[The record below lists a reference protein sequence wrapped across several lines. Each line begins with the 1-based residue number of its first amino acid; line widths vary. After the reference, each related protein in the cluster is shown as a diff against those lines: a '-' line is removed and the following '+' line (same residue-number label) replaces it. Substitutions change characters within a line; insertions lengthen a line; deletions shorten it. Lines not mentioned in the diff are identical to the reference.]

1 MAESTYT
8 YDRASFAERAA
19 KLAGVTTFREPVG
32 GRGTRRDQTPDEHSI
47 AAAFAY
53 ARKMIW
59 DEQLGEYVPD
69 PHDVGPDIAIAIITG
84 QAAHRQKIVT
94 ELAAALMSGLGRRSK
109 GCAESIIYVAADCY
123 MRVVTGKGIGK
134 PEGMGDKP
142 YEIARTLG
150 DCILWRA
157 ADEAMHRAERAYRME
172 TRPSPETRLQSSCT

>member
-1 MAESTYT
+1 MTETFS

-19 KLAGVTTFREPVG
+19 KLAGGTTYREPIG
-32 GRGTRRDQTPDEHSI
+32 GRSTKQDIPDEHSI

-53 ARKMIW
+53 AR
-59 DEQLGEYVPD
+59 QA
-69 PHDVGPDIAIAIITG
+69 PHDIGPDIAIAIITG

-172 TRPSPETRLQSSCT
+172 TRPSPETRLQSSRT